1 MFKHFRT
8 KFLGKKSIFQVVAPK
23 NEAFMPTIYLFN
35 LRKVWVIKT
44 NKNIKGLL

>member
-1 MFKHFRT
+1 MLKHFRT

-23 NEAFMPTIYLFN
+23 NETVMPTVYLFN

-44 NKNIKGLL
+44 NKILKD